1 MRPVNTPATNYL
13 FRIREVEKVS
23 KQRIGLFHSM
33 VAKLLFVV
41 KRARPD
47 ILLTILF
54 WTTRVKEPDHDNWR
68 KLVRLLSYLKRTE
81 NLNLTL
87 KI

>member
-33 VAKLLFVV
+33 VAKV
-41 KRARPD
+41 
-47 ILLTILF
+47 TICGEKSE
-54 WTTRVKEPDHDNWR
+54 T
-68 KLVRLLSYLKRTE
+68 
-81 NLNLTL
+81 
-87 KI
+87 